1 MDNPTAYG
9 LLRLTK
15 FSKGEIDWRFDQIR
29 QAGDTKGH
37 SNWKPQHLM
46 HVESNHSSHEEPTM
60 HPSDLEAY
68 LFQRYLR
75 MEDQWNAKHN
85 DNFANL
91 YDNFDTE
98 ADDIEQ
104 IQFQFKLAMEVHKR
118 QQDRITAMRECA
130 RRDAESIF
138 QLLLPHV
145 PSSSSTTTSPD
156 TTITLTKHQFYT
168 SIQQLATQ
176 IHYPTILPLASSMLL
191 VGSSVGVISPIMP
204 FLAAKLDLTSSHYGI
219 VVSSFALSKMLGNV
233 PSAILVERHGR
244 KPYLVHSLWLVGL
257 GVAGLGLSNN
267 WVELSLCRMTIG
279 LGVAALTTASTL
291 MVADVST
298 PLSRASTFSPVMS
311 AFAAGTALGPAMGG
325 ILCDGFGIRDTFLMV
340 AASYGV
346 VGVWNRVSLRETGK
360 RGFWMEGGGETLPWH
375 DEKESAMAAKVKD
388 SDETKMSTTISLA
401 LQDTI
406 DQWSSLLRDRSV
418 RPIVIMNGFYLSA
431 ISGTQM
437 TLLPLLLTNGGTNTA
452 ATGMA
457 LTATTMGYIYM
468 WMSAVQVLGNPAAG
482 RFADK
487 AGKHT
492 AILAGGVL
500 TSTAMATVPVICAY
514 GLMAGDFVA
523 LNPNDVNW
531 PLLAAVLG
539 IWSLGGTLLATSHVS
554 NDSQTALALHM
565 HLRKTDVVPITNQV
579 AAISDAVSDSRRSQA
594 IALLR
599 TAGDIGFLLG
609 ALSAG
614 LAADLMGDVGF
625 AMQAGSAVLM
635 GATGWFGLQTLA
647 LNQLD
652 KKQVK

>member
-1 MDNPTAYG
+1 
-9 LLRLTK
+9 
-15 FSKGEIDWRFDQIR
+15 
-29 QAGDTKGH
+29 
-37 SNWKPQHLM
+37 
-46 HVESNHSSHEEPTM
+46 
-60 HPSDLEAY
+60 
-68 LFQRYLR
+68 
-75 MEDQWNAKHN
+75 
-85 DNFANL
+85 
-91 YDNFDTE
+91 
-98 ADDIEQ
+98 
-104 IQFQFKLAMEVHKR
+104 
-118 QQDRITAMRECA
+118 
-130 RRDAESIF
+130 
-138 QLLLPHV
+138 
-145 PSSSSTTTSPD
+145 
-156 TTITLTKHQFYT
+156 
-168 SIQQLATQ
+168 
-176 IHYPTILPLASSMLL
+176 
-191 VGSSVGVISPIMP
+191 
-204 FLAAKLDLTSSHYGI
+204 
-219 VVSSFALSKMLGNV
+219 
-233 PSAILVERHGR
+233 
-244 KPYLVHSLWLVGL
+244 
-257 GVAGLGLSNN
+257 
-267 WVELSLCRMTIG
+267 
-279 LGVAALTTASTL
+279 
-291 MVADVST
+291 
-298 PLSRASTFSPVMS
+298 
-311 AFAAGTALGPAMGG
+311 
-325 ILCDGFGIRDTFLMV
+325 
-340 AASYGV
+340 
-346 VGVWNRVSLRETGK
+346 
-360 RGFWMEGGGETLPWH
+360 
-375 DEKESAMAAKVKD
+375 
-388 SDETKMSTTISLA
+388 
-401 LQDTI
+401 
-406 DQWSSLLRDRSV
+406 
-418 RPIVIMNGFYLSA
+418 MNGFYLSA

-500 TSTAMATVPVICAY
+500 TSTAMATVPVICVY

-523 LNPNDVNW
+523 LNPNDINW